1 MTELLW
7 TIADARRPGSG
18 DRRPG
23 LYVVNEELAEH
34 WRVRRKVLDCRT
46 WAEVRALGDDVLIEV
61 LGLAGYGGYDDFLG
75 HFEITGTAPG
85 LSPSPVDEAEH
96 ALISAEDTPADD
108 QPFAAY
114 DDLSACADGDWPPS
128 AYRLVADSVPHE
140 LATRFGTLWE
150 TNFNGIYAILDPD
163 QRVALFDEL
172 TTLGDYLTETPWLS
186 ELIDT
191 F

>member
-1 MTELLW
+1 
-7 TIADARRPGSG
+7 
-18 DRRPG
+18 
-23 LYVVNEELAEH
+23 VNEELAEH

-140 LATRFGTLWE
+140 LSTRFGTLWE